1 MNIIFL
7 SRKHGKPRTLQLPPR
22 YVAVVAVLLVLM
34 CAVLGAAGYYLAAKF
49 SGATP
54 GATISMLGASQ
65 EKEQLQAMT
74 ARMAEMQA
82 RLERLDA
89 LGEHLAES
97 ANLKSEEFD
106 FTKKP
111 PMGGPLTEEM
121 TVLGD
126 RPSVAIRLSELLA
139 EIELKENQLEVLGSL
154 LNGRRNQPNSYLANM
169 PVRHGYVTS
178 TYGYRTDPFTGRTA
192 FHGGI
197 DFAGPEGTDV
207 FAVAPGIVTHAGEKS
222 GYGNLVEI
230 SHGDGYSTRYAHA
243 SRVVVRVGD
252 VVNKD
257 QLVAYMGSTGRSSG
271 VHLHYE
277 VLRNGSPVNPATY
290 LAHTAKR

>member
-1 MNIIFL
+1 MNIILL
-7 SRKHGKPRTLQLPPR
+7 SRRHGRPRTLQLPPR
-22 YVAVVAVLLVLM
+22 LLAAALVLLVLVC
-34 CAVLGAAGYYLAAKF
+34 CALGGVGYHLWRSQAQ
-49 SGATP
+49 SGQIVVSKAELR
-54 GATISMLGASQ
+54 S

-111 PMGGPLTEEM
+111 PMGGPLTEEL

-126 RPSVAIRLSELLA
+126 RPGVELRLEALA
-139 EIELKENQLEVLGSL
+139 TEIELKESQLEALGSL
-154 LNGRRNQPNSYLANM
+154 LNGQRSQPKSYLANM
-169 PVRHGYVTS
+169 PVRRGYITS
-178 TYGYRTDPFTGRTA
+178 SYGYRTDPFTGRTA

-197 DFAGPEGTDV
+197 DFAGPANTDV
-207 FAVAPGIVTHAGEKS
+207 FAVAPGIVTFAGVKN

-230 SHGDGYSTRYAHA
+230 NHGDGYSTRYAHA
-243 SRVVVRVGD
+243 NRIVVKVGD
-252 VVNKD
+252 VVTKD

-277 VLRNGSPVNPATY
+277 VLRNGNQVNPNSFI
-290 LAHTAKR
+290 AHLVKR